1 MNKLLLK
8 YSLFA
13 LAFIFSF
20 NASAQ
25 LTPVSNGNA
34 VDLANKLV
42 GAGVT
47 ITNATIKCP
56 LGASGTFSTGA
67 IDDVGIDEGILLTSG
82 QVSIASSIPHIDN
95 ATANNGALG
104 NLDLNKLLPPS
115 PTPIQTFDACML
127 EFDLESIGNQV
138 SFEYVF
144 ASEEYEEFY
153 CSEFNDVF
161 GFLVS
166 GPNPGGGAPYN
177 DLNIALIPG
186 TSNPVSINTIGPMTC
201 GINAFPPSVP
211 GGPGTGD
218 PAFYRSTAAAVTLQ
232 YDGKTVLL
240 TAKVALKACQKYHF
254 KLGIQDVSDD
264 NLDSGVFIK
273 EGSFKSTPPEI
284 TCPASK
290 TVNNDPGL
298 CAAKVTFPAPTTLS
312 DCPVTTA
319 CSPPSGSI
327 FPVGTSSVTCTATD
341 KLGNKGNCN
350 FTIIVKDA
358 EKPSITCPANLTISC
373 ETSSLPAAVGFPV
386 TADNCGVQ
394 PSTFVDATV
403 PGSCPNEFTV
413 NRTWTVK
420 DAAGN
425 ANTCLHVIKVEDK
438 KSPVITCPANIT
450 VTCDTSAA
458 KTGFAT
464 ATDNCDPSVSIS
476 RRDIHILGDCEWF
489 CITERHW
496 TATDD
501 CRNTSKCVQTI
512 TKDVTP
518 LIEQALAAGP
528 LVWGQTAATVT
539 LPPGKGGCVIQWLPY
554 SGTVPKALK
563 FDDALAG
570 VDCSLMTNPIDPS
583 GHIINPLLGE
593 AMKLKILVRL
603 NPSLGTRKVKQIL
616 DAQSPPCT
624 MHFIVRQA
632 LGGGDNATVN
642 ELLRVTDLTLGNVNV
657 NLLVPEHAMHLLNVL
672 KCVNAGRSVCNNP

>member
-1 MNKLLLK
+1 MNNNPLLK

-13 LAFIFSF
+13 LAFTLCFD
-20 NASAQ
+20 ASAQ
-25 LTPVSNGNA
+25 LAVASNSNPA
-34 VDLANKLV
+34 DLANKLV

-47 ITNATIKCP
+47 ITNATLKCP
-56 LGASGTFSTGA
+56 AGAAGTFSTGPS
-67 IDDVGIDEGILLTSG
+67 INEVGINSGILLTSG
-82 QVSIASSIPHIDN
+82 QISLAAHSNDIPG
-95 ATANNGALG
+95 AGMNNGAPG
-104 NLDLNKLLPPS
+104 NPDLDKLLPAPPPS
-115 PTPIQTFDACML
+115 TFDGCML

-144 ASEEYEEFY
+144 ASEEYEEYY
-153 CSEFNDVF
+153 CSIFNDVF

-166 GPNPGGGAPYN
+166 GPNPGGGAAYA
-177 DLNIALIPG
+177 DLNIALIPS
-186 TSNPVSINTIGPMTC
+186 TSKAVSINSVGPPQC
-201 GINAFPPSVP
+201 GTFAAPPNSP
-211 GGPGTGD
+211 GSPGTGD
-218 PAFYRSTAAAVTLQ
+218 PAFYQNMTGATSLQ

-240 TAKVALKACQKYHF
+240 TAKIALKACQKYHF
-254 KLGIQDVSDD
+254 KLGVQDASDGI
-264 NLDSGVFIK
+264 LDSGVFIK

-298 CAAKVTFPAPTTLS
+298 CAAKVTFSAPTTIS

-319 CSPPSGSI
+319 CVPPSGST
-327 FPVGTSSVTCTATD
+327 FPVGTSTVTCTATD
-341 KLGNKGNCN
+341 QLGNKGDCN
-350 FTIIVKDA
+350 FTITVKDA
-358 EKPSITCPANLTISC
+358 EKPSINCPANITISC
-373 ETSSLPAAVGFPV
+373 ETSSLPGAVGSPAI
-386 TADNCGVQ
+386 ADNCGVLAA
-394 PSTFVDATV
+394 TFLDANV
-403 PGSCPNEFTV
+403 PGSCPNEFTI

-438 KSPVITCPANIT
+438 KSPIITCPANIT

-458 KTGFAT
+458 KTGFAS
-464 ATDNCDPSVSIS
+464 ATDNCDPSVSIT
-476 RRDIHILGDCEWF
+476 RRDIHIMGDCEWF

-518 LIEQALAAGP
+518 LIEQALASGP
-528 LVWGQTAATVT
+528 LKWGQNAATVT
-539 LPPGKGGCVIQWLPY
+539 LPPGRGACVVQWLPY

-563 FDDALAG
+563 FDDAVAG
-570 VDCSLMTNPIDPS
+570 VGCTLMTNPLDPS
-583 GHIINPLLGE
+583 GHIVNPLLGE

-603 NPSLGTRKVKQIL
+603 KPSLGTTKLSAI
-616 DAQSPPCT
+616 PCE
-624 MHFIVRQA
+624 MHFIVKQA
-632 LGGGDNATVN
+632 LAPNPDVN

-657 NLLVPEHAMHLLNVL
+657 NLLVPEHAMHLLKVL
-672 KCVNAGRSVCNNP
+672 KCVNAGRNVCNP